1 MTGTLYV
8 VSTPIGNLGDIT
20 ARAREILSTVSVIAC
35 EDTRQTRKLLQ
46 HLGIHTKTISYHE
59 HNENQRTETLLE
71 RLRLG
76 NDIAL
81 VSDAG
86 TPLVSDPGYIL
97 VNRARQESV
106 EIRAIPGAS
115 ALLAGL
121 TVSGLPTS
129 SFTFVGFLPPRG
141 AARRKS
147 ITDSLRM
154 SGTIVFFEAPTRIA
168 RLLKELSSTDGERP
182 ACLLREMTKLHEE
195 HRTGSLNELA
205 VWSNERTFKGEL
217 TLVVGS
223 SPKKTTRISI
233 KKLAPSFTK
242 LRADGLSSREASKKL
257 AKEHG
262 FSARD
267 VYNAFSK

>member
-20 ARAREILSTVSVIAC
+20 SRARDILSTVSVIAC

-46 HLGIHTKTISYHE
+46 HLGIHTKMLSYHE
-59 HNENQRTETLLE
+59 HNESRRTEALLE

-86 TPLVSDPGYIL
+86 TPLVSDPGYVL
-97 VNRARQESV
+97 VSRARQEGV

-147 ITDSLRM
+147 ITDALRM
-154 SGTIVFFEAPTRIA
+154 SGTLVFFEAPTRIA
-168 RLLKELSSTDGERP
+168 RLLKELSSTDGARP

-195 HRTGSLNELA
+195 HQTGSLSELA

-223 SPKKTTRISI
+223 FPKKTTRISL
-233 KKLAPSFTK
+233 KELAPSFTK
-242 LRADGLSSREASKKL
+242 LRAGGLSSREAAKKL

-267 VYNAFSK
+267 VYNTFSK